1 MTDFGPSHIELIE
14 DKKLLQAVADISST
28 ENGRYYFSQILAA
41 FGVRQSPFHTDSHVH
56 AFSSGMHNAAL
67 LQEAL
72 LLKAA
77 PEHYILMLKE
87 QVK

>member
-1 MTDFGPSHIELIE
+1 MTDLKTSHTDLIE
-14 DKKLLQAVADISST
+14 DEKLLQAVAWISST

-41 FGVRQSPFHTDSHVH
+41 LGVRQSPFHPEATVQSFAAGMQSA
-56 AFSSGMHNAAL
+56 AFLH
-67 LQEAL
+67 EAL
-72 LLKAA
+72 LMKAA